1 MIDMFVSPCG
11 LGPDVAYLIGFLA
24 ARSPRTPQHYTSW
37 PPTQAT
43 PRCCVR
49 RPYCGRGGRGLWM
62 ERAVRISE
70 ATLRFVAPSTQV
82 GEDARKHWGLQ
93 LTHGHI

>member
-1 MIDMFVSPCG
+1 
-11 LGPDVAYLIGFLA
+11 
-24 ARSPRTPQHYTSW
+24 
-37 PPTQAT
+37 
-43 PRCCVR
+43 
-49 RPYCGRGGRGLWM
+49 M